1 MTIQSARLRISTPTE
16 PLAPGR
22 GFYQLEED
30 ALYVQIGAFV
40 PQHRFFSYLE
50 SEFVSLQFD
59 RNACLIFIE
68 VTLPR
73 RGWKV
78 DDKLIMPSAAD
89 PADIRWLD
97 FRETI
102 REPRLTTN
110 KTQTRLRLQFTHN
123 SPSRSFH
130 IADNVILQADN
141 NDHLAAI
148 WIDDIEDDLAGQEIA
163 AFRKQLLRRHRSA

>member
-16 PLAPGR
+16 PIAPGR

-30 ALYVQIGAFV
+30 ALYVQIGAFA

-59 RNACLIFIE
+59 RNARLIFIE

-78 DDKLIMPSAAD
+78 DNELIMPSMAEL
-89 PADIRWLD
+89 ADIRWLD
-97 FRETI
+97 FREAI
-102 REPRLTTN
+102 SEPQLTTN
-110 KTQTRLRLQFTHN
+110 KTQTRLHLQFTHN
-123 SPSRSFH
+123 SPWRSFH
-130 IADNVILQADN
+130 ISDNVILQTDD

-163 AFRKQLLRRHRSA
+163 AFRKQLLRRHQSA

>member
-16 PLAPGR
+16 PTAPGR

-30 ALYVQIGAFV
+30 ALYVQIGAFA

-59 RNACLIFIE
+59 HNALLIFIE

-73 RGWKV
+73 RRWEV
-78 DDKLIMPSAAD
+78 ADELIMPSVAD
-89 PADIRWLD
+89 PADIRWLE

-123 SPSRSFH
+123 SPSRSFY
-130 IADNVILQADN
+130 IADHVILQADN
-141 NDHLAAI
+141 SDHLVAI
-148 WIDDIEDDLAGQEIA
+148 WIDNIEDDLAGQEIA
-163 AFRKQLLRRHRSA
+163 AFRKQHLRRHQSA

>member
-16 PLAPGR
+16 PTAPGR

-30 ALYVQIGAFV
+30 ALYVQIGDFA

-59 RNACLIFIE
+59 HNALLIFIE

-73 RGWKV
+73 RRWKV

-89 PADIRWLD
+89 QADIRWLE

-102 REPRLTTN
+102 REPKLTTN

-123 SPSRSFH
+123 SPSRNFY
-130 IADNVILQADN
+130 IADHVILQADN
-141 NDHLAAI
+141 KDHLAAI

-163 AFRKQLLRRHRSA
+163 AFRKQFLRRHQPA